1 MLNKKKEVTVKR
13 QLLNK
18 RFILRLS
25 IVVFIF
31 LHSINSFSQGFV
43 GKDEALAD
51 SAANKIISDFLIA
64 CNSGE
69 RESMEDFVL
78 EHYDRNALKRI
89 PLFAVVSLNMSF
101 YYETGGLGYEMVEML
116 PTTSNLV
123 SAISY
128 NKLTYTDIKL
138 TVPLSNDPSP
148 KINRFIKSE
157 SIIEEDQ
164 IKPLSDDEIVQ
175 RIEKCI
181 SKLQEDE
188 EFSGA
193 ILVTKDGLSILNET
207 IGDANKSF
215 EIPNNINTKFNIA
228 SVGKVFTS
236 LAIVQLADQ
245 GKLSYDDAISK
256 YVPADWLDPAVC
268 EKIQIKHLLTHTSG
282 LGDYF
287 KDAYMQCEVQFFR
300 DIVDYKSLIADDT
313 LKFEPGTNFSYS
325 NTGFILL
332 GVIIESITN
341 ESYFSY
347 LRKNIFEPAGME
359 NTDGFDKDYPVNN
372 RATGYTKVYE
382 NDEVKWNNHQ
392 FTRILRGSPSG
403 GIYSTTQDILK
414 FANAINSN
422 KLISPDSYEILMEGR
437 PELNASFHSYGFFV
451 SQGVVGRVASH
462 KGDGRGMNC
471 QFRLYLDSGYTVIVL
486 SNYSAPSANIITN
499 VIDQLINHSLVTTK

>member
-1 MLNKKKEVTVKR
+1 MS
-13 QLLNK
+13 NK
-18 RFILRLS
+18 RLLLPLS
-25 IVVFIF
+25 IVVFIC
-31 LHSINSFSQGFV
+31 LHSLNSFSQGSFD
-43 GKDEALAD
+43 KDEAIAD
-51 SAANKIISDFLIA
+51 SAATKTMNDFLLA

-69 RESMEDFVL
+69 RDSMEDFVL
-78 EHYDRNALKRI
+78 EHYDQNALKRI
-89 PLFAVVSLNMSF
+89 PLFAVISLNMAF
-101 YYETGGLGYEMVEML
+101 YYETGGLGYEIVEML
-116 PTTSNLV
+116 PRTSSLV
-123 SAISY
+123 SAIIY
-128 NKLTYTDIKL
+128 NKLTNTDIKL
-138 TVPLSNDPSP
+138 SIPVSNDPSP

-157 SIIEEDQ
+157 PIIKEDL
-164 IKPLSDDEIVQ
+164 IKHLSDEEIVQ

-193 ILVTKDGLSILNET
+193 ILVAKDGTPMLNKA
-207 IGDANKSF
+207 IGDANKSYD
-215 EIPNNINTKFNIA
+215 IPNNINTKFNIA

-245 GKLSYDDAISK
+245 GKLSYDDPISK
-256 YVPADWLDPAVC
+256 YVPADWLNPAIS

-287 KDAYMQCEVQFFR
+287 RDAYMQCEVPFFR

-313 LKFEPGTNFSYS
+313 LNFEPGTNFSYS

-359 NTDGFDKDYPVNN
+359 NTAGFDKDYPVNN

-414 FANAINSN
+414 FANAIESN
-422 KLISPDSYEILMEGR
+422 KFLSPDSYELLMEGR

-451 SQGVVGRVASH
+451 SQGVVGRVANH

-471 QFRLYLDSGYTVIVL
+471 QLSMYLDSGYTVIVL
-486 SNYSAPSANIITN
+486 SNYSAPSANIITS
-499 VIDQLINHSLVTTK
+499 VIDQLINHTMVTTK